1 MARTNMD
8 LFIASPLEL
17 ARSCR
22 VMIGGLA
29 TLTECLLVLHARR
42 RWLAVIGRAAS
53 PSETARVNIVAQVRE
68 EVKWPKINRLKIDLE
83 SRVGR
88 HLRTSAGWT
97 DGCVAPP
104 CVATSSARSVPTE
117 TGQLWT
123 APPWQELS
131 ELLQHWSGAVMCPAC
146 FVRRW

>member
-1 MARTNMD
+1 
-8 LFIASPLEL
+8 E
-17 ARSCR
+17 
-22 VMIGGLA
+22 
-29 TLTECLLVLHARR
+29 
-42 RWLAVIGRAAS
+42 LAVIGRAAS

-104 CVATSSARSVPTE
+104 RVATSSARSVPTE
-117 TGQLWT
+117 TGKPNVRLGHVWT

-146 FVRRW
+146 FVRR